1 MGQSEYDVPSVAA
14 AKPNAKKKTRRSSQS
29 ATERVQTL
37 RGEYWEQVKPIDP
50 DNLVFLDEMGV
61 LLGLTR
67 THARSARG
75 SRVYDLKPFY
85 RGAKVTVV
93 GAISLKQVV
102 ALMTL
107 DGSMDSNA
115 FKVFV
120 QQCLVPQLWSGAVV
134 VMDNRNCPQRS
145 QD

>member
-1 MGQSEYDVPSVAA
+1 
-14 AKPNAKKKTRRSSQS
+14 
-29 ATERVQTL
+29 
-37 RGEYWEQVKPIDP
+37 
-50 DNLVFLDEMGV
+50 MGV

-67 THARSARG
+67 THARSSRG
-75 SRVYDLKPFY
+75 CRVYDLKPFY

-107 DGSMDSNA
+107 NGSMDSNA
-115 FKVFV
+115 NESLCARVSSAST
-120 QQCLVPQLWSGAVV
+120 LVWGSRGDGQPS
-134 VMDNRNCPQRS
+134 CPQRY